1 MDGPWRRPRRHAQL
15 PASDEDDEGAEAA
28 LDRARAAERDG
39 DERAED
45 DVSDGEDDDEESE
58 GGQCSSEEERDQA
71 AAPYSEGHLAPM
83 RRVIELVEL
92 SLRNVTLSPAY
103 IALAAPEFMRV
114 QGAALVLSEQASS
127 ARWPAPFVAL
137 LKRARMVRV
146 RPISKEGKAQLR
158 TIAGCCQ
165 ACGSPEHRCNA
176 VFELV
181 GAPPGAPV
189 RGSPWMVPVTGIAAE
204 LQAIEDADDAIA
216 AGAEAEDAAALPPE
230 YLGMFACGR
239 GCLEKALAALHAQN
253 FVTDVAYGV
262 RRELAQALAED
273 PSLAERWVADEAD
286 GATGVRA
293 LTDGPGAARVLL
305 DRLAAL
311 QAVARGAPLC
321 HSLLAPT
328 GCAAVWRRV
337 DAALGARCSTEATVL
352 RRAGARAHA
361 SLGGDCGDEG
371 EDEEEDSEA
380 APRSRS
386 RSPSPASAL
395 DAAPPSARTRSKT
408 RMRAAAPR

>member
-1 MDGPWRRPRRHAQL
+1 M
-15 PASDEDDEGAEAA
+15 SDD
-28 LDRARAAERDG
+28 
-39 DERAED
+39 
-45 DVSDGEDDDEESE
+45 EDDDEEGE
-58 GGQCSSEEERDQA
+58 GGQCSSEDERDPA
-71 AAPYSEGHLAPM
+71 AAPYSEGHVASM

-103 IALAAPEFMRV
+103 IALAAPEFVRV

-146 RPISKEGKAQLR
+146 RPISEEGKAQLR

-165 ACGSPEHRCNA
+165 ACGSPEHRCDA

-216 AGAEAEDAAALPPE
+216 NADNADALPPE

-239 GCLEKALAALHAQN
+239 GCFEKALAALHAQN

-262 RRELAQALAED
+262 RAALAEALAED
-273 PSLAERWVADEAD
+273 PSLAERWAADEAD
-286 GATGVRA
+286 GTAEVRA
-293 LTDGPGAARVLL
+293 LADDADRARALL
-305 DRLAAL
+305 ERLGAL
-311 QAVARGAPLC
+311 QAAARGAPLRR
-321 HSLLAPT
+321 SLLART
-328 GCAAVWRRV
+328 GCAEVWRRV
-337 DAALGARCSTEATVL
+337 DAAMGARCSTEATVL

-361 SLGGDCGDEG
+361 SLGGDRGGG
-371 EDEEEDSEA
+371 EDAAEEEGDSET
-380 APRSRS
+380 PSRSRSRS
-386 RSPSPASAL
+386 RSPSPAL

-408 RMRAAAPR
+408 RARAAASR

>member
-1 MDGPWRRPRRHAQL
+1 MDGGWRRPRRHAEL
-15 PASDEDDEGAEAA
+15 PASDEDDEGAEAGGG
-28 LDRARAAERDG
+28 RARAAERDG
-39 DERAED
+39 DERAEGE
-45 DVSDGEDDDEESE
+45 VSDGDDDDEESE
-58 GGQCSSEEERDQA
+58 GGQCSSEDERDPA
-71 AAPYSEGHLAPM
+71 AAPYSEGHVASM

-146 RPISKEGKAQLR
+146 RPISEEGKAQLR

-165 ACGSPEHRCNA
+165 ACGSPEHRCDA

-216 AGAEAEDAAALPPE
+216 AGDDALPPE

-239 GCLEKALAALHAQN
+239 GCFEKALAALHAQN

-262 RRELAQALAED
+262 RAALAQALTED
-273 PSLAERWVADEAD
+273 PSLAERWAADEAD
-286 GATGVRA
+286 GAAEVRA
-293 LTDGPGAARVLL
+293 LADDADRARALL
-305 DRLAAL
+305 DRFGAL
-311 QAVARGAPLC
+311 QAAARGAPLRR
-321 HSLLAPT
+321 SLLART
-328 GCAAVWRRV
+328 GCAEVWRRV
-337 DAALGARCSTEATVL
+337 DVAMGARCSTEATVL

-361 SLGGDCGDEG
+361 SLGGDGGGGEDVGEEG
-371 EDEEEDSEA
+371 EDSET
-380 APRSRS
+380 PSRSRS
-386 RSPSPASAL
+386 RSPSPAL

-408 RMRAAAPR
+408 RMRAAASR

>member
-1 MDGPWRRPRRHAQL
+1 MDGGWRRPRRHAQL
-15 PASDEDDEGAEAA
+15 PASDEDDEGSEASGG
-28 LDRARAAERDG
+28 RARTAERDG

-45 DVSDGEDDDEESE
+45 EVSDDEDDDEEGES
-58 GGQCSSEEERDQA
+58 GQCSSEDERNPA
-71 AAPYSEGHLAPM
+71 TASYSEGHVASM

-103 IALAAPEFMRV
+103 VALAAPEFVRL
-114 QGAALVLSEQASS
+114 QGAALVLSEQACS
-127 ARWPAPFVAL
+127 ARWPARFVAL

-146 RPISKEGKAQLR
+146 RPISEEGKAQLR

-165 ACGSPEHRCNA
+165 ACGSPEHRCDA

-181 GAPPGAPV
+181 GAPPGARV
-189 RGSPWMVPVTGIAAE
+189 RGSPWMVPVPAIAAE

-216 AGAEAEDAAALPPE
+216 AGDNADALPPE

-262 RRELAQALAED
+262 RWALAEALEQD
-273 PSLAERWVADEAD
+273 PSLAERWAADEAD
-286 GATGVRA
+286 GAAAVRA
-293 LTDGPGAARVLL
+293 LTDEPGAARILL
-305 DRLAAL
+305 DRFAAL
-311 QAVARGAPLC
+311 QAAARGAPLC
-321 HSLLAPT
+321 RSLLLRT
-328 GCAAVWRRV
+328 GCGEVWRRV
-337 DAALGARCSTEATVL
+337 DAALGARCSTEETVL

-361 SLGGDCGDEG
+361 SLGGDRGDDEDAG
-371 EDEEEDSEA
+371 EDEGSEA
-380 APRSRS
+380 PSRSRS
-386 RSPSPASAL
+386 RSPSPVL

-408 RMRAAAPR
+408 RAGAAASR